1 MLEKLGTGSYGK
13 VKRWRDINTG
23 LEYAIKIFTRQAL
36 RKPRMNAERTTALD
50 DVLREIRIMSKL
62 WHPNV
67 VQLVEVLNDPEHER
81 LYMVLEYSPHGPL
94 MRKNMEDYHFEL
106 DQVKRFAR
114 DILQGVAYLHAQKVV
129 HRDIVSAFRPRCA
142 TFLAAYAFFFFSCL
156 FFLETGEP
164 AAVRGRT
171 GQDQRLW
178 SVGGV

>member
-13 VKRWRDINTG
+13 VKRCRDINTG

-156 FFLETGEP
+156 FF
-164 AAVRGRT
+164 
-171 GQDQRLW
+171 
-178 SVGGV
+178 